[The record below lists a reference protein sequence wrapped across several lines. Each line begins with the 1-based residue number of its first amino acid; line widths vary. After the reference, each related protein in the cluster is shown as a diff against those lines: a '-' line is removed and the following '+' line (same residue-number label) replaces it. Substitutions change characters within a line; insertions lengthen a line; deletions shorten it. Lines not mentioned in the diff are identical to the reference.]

1 MARSAQ
7 HDNRNSRTR
16 GGPRSGDTGSDH
28 GAVRMSVSIAGVLS
42 SMAKGLSEQAAA
54 GTASGR
60 LAVVASAAQAARDA
74 ATCYWYLI
82 HKSGVDRAA
91 HLCHSGLRH
100 AETAERRLERLPA
113 PARADQRA
121 MAADERW
128 IALHAEL
135 DAPYL
140 ARAAA
145 LAQELLDAAY
155 PDPARR
161 EAAALALHAAR
172 DLLTYA
178 LTATAQEGADP
189 QQLSAGRCRLEKLRD
204 LLHSL
209 GAVPAADWRN
219 SAHSEPTE
227 QTGTG
232 E

>member
-1 MARSAQ
+1 
-7 HDNRNSRTR
+7 
-16 GGPRSGDTGSDH
+16 
-28 GAVRMSVSIAGVLS
+28 MSVSIAGVLS

-54 GTASGR
+54 GKTSGR
-60 LAVVASAAQAARDA
+60 LAVVESVAQAARDA

-82 HKSGVDRAA
+82 QKSGVNRAA

-100 AETAERRLERLPA
+100 AETAEHRLERLPA
-113 PARADQRA
+113 PASADQRA
-121 MAADERW
+121 MAEDERW
-128 IALHAEL
+128 IDLHAEL

-172 DLLTYA
+172 DLLNFA
-178 LTATAQEGADP
+178 FTATAHDGADP
-189 QQLSAGRCRLEKLRD
+189 RQLSAGRSRLEKLRD

-219 SAHSEPTE
+219 SAPAAPAE

-232 E
+232 A